1 MCAFIS
7 FYRDQVTQMP
17 SPQQVYAS
25 SLSHP
30 PTSKQT
36 DAQTQ
41 NFFVTFIPSLAC
53 TL

>member
-30 PTSKQT
+30 PTHPQANRQT
-36 DAQTQ
+36 HRHR
-41 NFFVTFIPSLAC
+41 ISL
-53 TL
+53 